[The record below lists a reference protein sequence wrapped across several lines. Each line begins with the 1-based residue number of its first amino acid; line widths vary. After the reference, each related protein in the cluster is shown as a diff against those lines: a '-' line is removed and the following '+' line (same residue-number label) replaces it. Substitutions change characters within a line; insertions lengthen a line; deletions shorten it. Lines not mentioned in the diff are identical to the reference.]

1 MPAGVET
8 KKWYFYEQGT
18 SGNPRVYSVD
28 LPKSVTDADDAAF
41 FYTKLPTVSPDFV
54 TPGNLSTIDAEAF
67 SGTSPTFVWLTDGV
81 TSIGSGAFSGC
92 TGLKLVRIP
101 SSCERIGPNAFPAGT
116 TGPSGRR
123 SFIFSYR

>member
-1 MPAGVET
+1 M
-8 KKWYFYEQGT
+8 
-18 SGNPRVYSVD
+18 YSVD

-67 SGTSPTFVWLTDGV
+67 AGTSPTFVWLTDGV

-101 SSCERIGPNAFPAGT
+101 SNCNTIGPNAFPAGT
-116 TGPSGRR
+116 ILCVEWNSEGETYAINNGYKRIYYVEG
-123 SFIFSYR
+123 FNG